1 MSLKSIGLLYPNLP
15 LNKIELSKEQYNNMD
30 LLQAE
35 NPSLFQQYAAQDS
48 KIVLWHALEVQYS
61 HYRFS
66 KKYSIPVTLSS
77 LAASFLEH
85 ELITIGDG
93 EYHPKTKNGLISLR
107 NISKLMTPSGI
118 ELSGDLHEYIDYFL
132 GSYHGGRN
140 ESFLYGV
147 IKEKLYDYDLP
158 GAYPTA
164 MSLLDYP
171 D

>member
-1 MSLKSIGLLYPNLP
+1 
-15 LNKIELSKEQYNNMD
+15 
-30 LLQAE
+30 
-35 NPSLFQQYAAQDS
+35 
-48 KIVLWHALEVQYS
+48 LEVQYS

-77 LAASFLEH
+77 LASSYLEN
-85 ELITIGDG
+85 ELVLEGNGD
-93 EYHPKTKNGLISLR
+93 YHPKTLNGLISLR
-107 NISKLMTPSGI
+107 NIPKLMTPAGI
-118 ELSGDLHEYIDYFL
+118 ELSGDLHEYLDYFL

-140 ESFLYGV
+140 ESFLYG
-147 IKEKLYDYDLP
+147 IAKGIYYDYDLP